1 MNIMNRKRNL
11 LLSPEF
17 LTGLFCIGALCIL
30 FYFTVVIRGK
40 DFFDTR
46 KHFYIS
52 ARFPHASTLAVNDKV
67 KIIGVEMGTVDSLEL
82 APGNNAVIVKM
93 KLRKDIRIYQGYE
106 MLIQN
111 SSVFGGAY
119 VNINPGAPEGEPFP
133 ADTVFDGLPPI
144 DIIKEASELIAA
156 FREDEKY
163 FREVILEGGVLEKI
177 RDALKRIEENAKNLN
192 DICEEIK
199 AGKGTLGKLF
209 TDPAFYVDAQKAFV
223 ELSAF
228 SKKFD
233 AILAEI
239 QSGKGTLGKLL
250 NDEEAYREMTA
261 FMKNMNAFAVKLNAD
276 KGSLAKFM
284 MDDGRFY
291 NNLNSTLE
299 NLDTLAKMMSNKK
312 GTMNKLITDDSLYYE
327 MRDTVRE
334 IRSAVDDLREM
345 APVATFGSVLLG
357 AL

>member
-1 MNIMNRKRNL
+1 MRFGVYRAIVATECLR
-11 LLSPEF
+11 F
-17 LTGLFCIGALCIL
+17 CAGVALFCVLLIQQPDIAL
-30 FYFTVVIRGK
+30 
-40 DFFDTR
+40 
-46 KHFYIS
+46 
-52 ARFPHASTLAVNDKV
+52 
-67 KIIGVEMGTVDSLEL
+67 LEL
-82 APGNNAVIVKM
+82 
-93 KLRKDIRIYQGYE
+93 
-106 MLIQN
+106 
-111 SSVFGGAY
+111 
-119 VNINPGAPEGEPFP
+119 
-133 ADTVFDGLPPI
+133 
-144 DIIKEASELIAA
+144 
-156 FREDEKY
+156 
-163 FREVILEGGVLEKI
+163 
-177 RDALKRIEENAKNLN
+177 
-192 DICEEIK
+192 
-199 AGKGTLGKLF
+199 
-209 TDPAFYVDAQKAFV
+209 DAQKAFV

-312 GTMNKLITDDSLYYE
+312 GTLNKLMTDDSLYNE

>member
-228 SKKFD
+228 SKKVD

-250 NDEEAYREMTA
+250 NDEEAYR
-261 FMKNMNAFAVKLNAD
+261 
-276 KGSLAKFM
+276 
-284 MDDGRFY
+284 
-291 NNLNSTLE
+291 
-299 NLDTLAKMMSNKK
+299 
-312 GTMNKLITDDSLYYE
+312 
-327 MRDTVRE
+327 
-334 IRSAVDDLREM
+334 
-345 APVATFGSVLLG
+345 
-357 AL
+357 

>member
-199 AGKGTLGKLF
+199 AGKGTLGKL
-209 TDPAFYVDAQKAFV
+209 
-223 ELSAF
+223 
-228 SKKFD
+228 
-233 AILAEI
+233 
-239 QSGKGTLGKLL
+239 L

-261 FMKNMNAFAVKLNAD
+261 FMKNMNAFAVKLNTD

-312 GTMNKLITDDSLYYE
+312 GTLNKLMTDDSLYNE

>member
-1 MNIMNRKRNL
+1 MNLFNRKRNL
-11 LLSPEF
+11 LLSAEF

-30 FYFTVVIRGK
+30 FYFTVMIRGK
-40 DFFDTR
+40 DFFDTGR
-46 KHFYIS
+46 HFYIS

-67 KIIGVEMGTVDSLEL
+67 KVIGVEMGTVDSLEL
-82 APGNNAVIVKM
+82 APGNNAVIVRM
-93 KLRKDIRIYQGYE
+93 KLRKEIPIYKGYE

-119 VNINPGAPEGEPFP
+119 VNINPGKSEGTPLP
-133 ADTVFDGLPPI
+133 PDTVFEGLQPI
-144 DIIKEASELIAA
+144 DIIKEASELLAA

-177 RDALKRIEENAKNLN
+177 RDALKRLEENAENLN
-192 DICEEIK
+192 DICAEIK

-209 TDPAFYVDAQKAFV
+209 TDPAFYVDAQKAFT
-223 ELSAF
+223 ELSAV

-233 AILAEI
+233 AVLAQV

-250 NDEEAYREMTA
+250 NDEAAYRELSG
-261 FMKNMNAFAVKLNAD
+261 FMKNMNAFAARMNAD
-276 KGSLAKFM
+276 KGSLARLM
-284 MDDGRFY
+284 LDDGRFY
-291 NNLNSTLE
+291 NNLNATLE
-299 NLDTLAKMMSNKK
+299 NLDTLAKMMNDEK
-312 GTMNKLITDDSLYYE
+312 GTLNRLLVDDSLYNE
-327 MRDTVRE
+327 MRDTVKA

>member
-1 MNIMNRKRNL
+1 MNRMNRKRSI

-40 DFFDTR
+40 EFFDTGN
-46 KHFYIS
+46 HFFIS

-67 KIIGVEMGTVDSLEL
+67 KIIGVEMGAVDSLEL
-82 APGNNAVIVKM
+82 APGNNSVIVRM
-93 KLRKDIRIYQGYE
+93 KLRKQIRIFKGYE

-119 VNINPGAPEGEPFP
+119 VNIYPGVSSESPLPE
-133 ADTVFDGLPPI
+133 DTVFDGLPPI

-177 RDALKRIEENAKNLN
+177 KDALTRIDENAKNFN
-192 DICEEIK
+192 DICAEVK

-209 TDPAFYVDAQKAFV
+209 TDPAFYVDAQKAFAQLTVFSQKCDALLADV
-223 ELSAF
+223 EA
-228 SKKFD
+228 
-233 AILAEI
+233 
-239 QSGKGTLGKLL
+239 GKGTLGMLL
-250 NDEEAYREMTA
+250 KNEQAYQELTQ
-261 FMKNMNAFAVKLNAD
+261 FMKNMNAFAAKINSSRSSIGRFAD
-276 KGSLAKFM
+276 
-284 MDDGRFY
+284 DEGRFY
-291 NNLNSTLE
+291 ENLNSTLQ
-299 NLDTLAKMMSNKK
+299 NLDALAKLMKSEK
-312 GTMNKLITDDSLYYE
+312 GTLGKLLTDDSLYNE
-327 MRDTVRE
+327 MRATVKE
-334 IRSAVDDLREM
+334 IRTAVDDLREM

>member
-192 DICEEIK
+192 DIC
-199 AGKGTLGKLF
+199 
-209 TDPAFYVDAQKAFV
+209 
-223 ELSAF
+223 
-228 SKKFD
+228 
-233 AILAEI
+233 
-239 QSGKGTLGKLL
+239 
-250 NDEEAYREMTA
+250 
-261 FMKNMNAFAVKLNAD
+261 
-276 KGSLAKFM
+276 
-284 MDDGRFY
+284 
-291 NNLNSTLE
+291 
-299 NLDTLAKMMSNKK
+299 
-312 GTMNKLITDDSLYYE
+312 
-327 MRDTVRE
+327 
-334 IRSAVDDLREM
+334 
-345 APVATFGSVLLG
+345 
-357 AL
+357 